1 MFTRIHEGI
10 TSASQV
16 RRVYDELYG
25 RHWLPVRT
33 SLFTWIARLLA
44 PGPGQ
49 TLLDVACGDAQLA
62 AAVQPTG
69 LIYFGVDISLSALQA
84 AHHQELAVSDGAH
97 LPFHDESFDFVTS
110 IGSLEHYLDME
121 RGIHEMARVL
131 KPGGQAC
138 VLVPNAFSL
147 TWNVLRVWRT
157 GDLAD
162 DDGQPIQRFATRK
175 AWSRLIEDN
184 GLQVFRVLGLERRWP
199 ERLEEWRE
207 YVTHPKELL
216 LACLTIWLPMDMRRF
231 FVFLCTK
238 NSAAQL

>member
-1 MFTRIHEGI
+1 MSSEWAPLV
-10 TSASQV
+10 ASTHLA
-16 RRVYDELYG
+16 VYLDCPSPRSG
-25 RHWLPVRT
+25 T
-33 SLFTWIARLLA
+33 
-44 PGPGQ
+44 GPNPSRCWR
-49 TLLDVACGDAQLA
+49 ADAQLA

-138 VLVPNAFSL
+138 VLVPNVFSL

-184 GLQVFRVLGLERRWP
+184 GLQVFRVLGLG
-199 ERLEEWRE
+199 LM
-207 YVTHPKELL
+207 
-216 LACLTIWLPMDMRRF
+216 LART
-231 FVFLCTK
+231 T
-238 NSAAQL
+238 